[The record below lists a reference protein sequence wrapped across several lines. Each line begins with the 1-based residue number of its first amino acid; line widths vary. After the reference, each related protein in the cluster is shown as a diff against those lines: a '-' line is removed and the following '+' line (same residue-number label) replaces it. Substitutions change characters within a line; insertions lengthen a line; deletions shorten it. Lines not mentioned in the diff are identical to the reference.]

1 MEFGRGEML
10 FEESG
15 TAILA
20 VGSMVSTGEHVR
32 EKMKARG
39 RNCSLANA
47 RFIKPVD
54 TELLERLAE
63 RHEVIITM
71 EENVLSGGLGLQVS
85 DWIREH
91 YPQIRVFHVSL
102 PDAYVEHGDVSVLRE
117 HLGIDSD
124 SVIRKLEESGI
135 I

>member
-1 MEFGRGEML
+1 MEFGKGEML
-10 FEESG
+10 YEESG

-20 VGSMVSTGEHVR
+20 AGSMVSTGEHVR
-32 EKMKARG
+32 EKLKKRG
-39 RNCSLANA
+39 HSCSLANA
-47 RFIKPVD
+47 RFIKPLD
-54 TELLERLAE
+54 TELLERLAG
-63 RHEVIITM
+63 RHDVIVTM
-71 EENVLSGGLGLQVS
+71 EENVMSGGLGLQVS
-85 DWIREH
+85 DWLMQHHPEVRMIH
-91 YPQIRVFHVSL
+91 ITL

>member
-1 MEFGRGEML
+1 ML
-10 FEESG
+10 YEESG
-15 TAILA
+15 MAILA
-20 VGSMVSTGEHVR
+20 AGSMVSTGEHVR
-32 EKMKARG
+32 EKLKMRG
-39 RNCSLANA
+39 HSCSLANA

-63 RHEVIITM
+63 RHDVIITM

-85 DWIREH
+85 DWLMQHHPGIRLVH
-91 YPQIRVFHVSL
+91 ITL

-124 SVIRKLEESGI
+124 SVIRKLEESHI